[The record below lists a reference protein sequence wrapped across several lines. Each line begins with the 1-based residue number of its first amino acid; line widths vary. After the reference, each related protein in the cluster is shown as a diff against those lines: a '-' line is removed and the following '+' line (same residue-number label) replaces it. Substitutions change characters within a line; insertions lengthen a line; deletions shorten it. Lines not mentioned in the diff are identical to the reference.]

1 MRIIY
6 RKRWGLS
13 LISYPV
19 EGSTPGSM
27 QGYRAGI
34 FADSDLWWYSEEVYD
49 TPEKTKSD
57 AYRGWLE
64 IMSEFETHQPHFPD
78 GTNPSEEDLATEREV
93 AEGMI
98 ETKEVFKLE
107 TTEPEPEEDPQ
118 LLQEKGEGD
127 GSVRKALKG
136 ANK

>member
-6 RKRWGLS
+6 RKRWGFS

-34 FADSDLWWYSEEVYD
+34 FDDSDLWWYSEEIYD
-49 TPEKTKSD
+49 KAEQTKSD

-64 IMSEFETHQPHFPD
+64 ILEEFENHQPHFPD
-78 GTNPSEEDLATEREV
+78 GGNPTKEELATEREV
-93 AEGMI
+93 AERMI
-98 ETKEVFKLE
+98 ETKEVFKIE
-107 TTEPEPEEDPQ
+107 SAKTGEDEEV
-118 LLQEKGEGD
+118 LQEEGKGD

>member
-1 MRIIY
+1 
-6 RKRWGLS
+6 
-13 LISYPV
+13 
-19 EGSTPGSM
+19 M

-34 FADSDLWWYSEEVYD
+34 FDDSDLWWYAEETYD

-64 IMSEFETHQPHFPD
+64 ILSEFENHQPHFPD
-78 GTNPSEEDLATEREV
+78 GSNPSKADLATEREV
-93 AEGMI
+93 AERMI
-98 ETKEVFKLE
+98 ETQEVFKLE
-107 TTEPEPEEDPQ
+107 STAEEDSK
-118 LLQEKGEGD
+118 LLQAESEGD

>member
-6 RKRWGLS
+6 RKRWGFS

-34 FADSDLWWYSEEVYD
+34 FDDSDLWWYAEETYD

-64 IMSEFETHQPHFPD
+64 ILSEFENHQPHFPD
-78 GTNPSEEDLATEREV
+78 GSNPSKADLATEREV
-93 AEGMI
+93 AERMI

-107 TTEPEPEEDPQ
+107 TTAEEDPQ
-118 LLQEKGEGD
+118 LLQAESKGD
-127 GSVRKALKG
+127 GSVRKALIG

>member
-6 RKRWGLS
+6 RKRWGFS

-34 FADSDLWWYSEEVYD
+34 FDDSDLWWYAEETYD

-64 IMSEFETHQPHFPD
+64 ILSEFENPQPHFPD
-78 GTNPSEEDLATEREV
+78 GSNPSKAALATEREV
-93 AEGMI
+93 AERMI
-98 ETKEVFKLE
+98 ETQEVFKLE
-107 TTEPEPEEDPQ
+107 STAEEDSK
-118 LLQEKGEGD
+118 LLQAESEGD